1 MSRSRLRRLPVFETL
16 DESRLQRLERCVEEL
31 DFRANEPVYR
41 TGDACDGLYVV
52 QRGAVVLRTER
63 LGQAVGQG
71 LHRGIGDLFGE
82 AEVADRSPR
91 EMTARALGRTTV
103 LRVPLDPLV
112 GLLADEPATGM
123 LLRGLATQRR
133 MAHTRHLLASS
144 TRKEVRIWLDREVEL
159 NLGSGKRFTAR
170 LEDLSCGG
178 ACFASAPETWQV
190 GASVI
195 FTLGV
200 DGHPNLLNARGTVR
214 WRDEALVGV
223 AFESGPLFRR
233 QVDETLR
240 VLAPRAVA

>member
-1 MSRSRLRRLPVFETL
+1 MSSSRLGRLPVFATL
-16 DESRLQRLERCVEEL
+16 DEPRLQRLERRLEEL

-52 QRGAVVLRTER
+52 QRGAVVLRAER

-71 LHRGIGDLFGE
+71 LHRGAGDLFGE
-82 AEVADRSPR
+82 AEVADRVPR
-91 EMTARALGRTTV
+91 EMTARALGRTAV
-103 LRVPLDPLV
+103 LRVPLD
-112 GLLADEPATGM
+112 GLAGLIAEEPTVGM

-133 MAHTRHLLASS
+133 MAHARHLLSSS

-159 NLGSGKRFTAR
+159 NLGAGKRFTAR

-178 ACFASAPETWQV
+178 ACFAAAPESWQV

-200 DGHPNLLNARGTVR
+200 AGHPNLLDVRGTVR
-214 WRDEALVGV
+214 WRDEALVGL
-223 AFESGPLFRR
+223 AFEAGPLFRK
-233 QVDETLR
+233 QVEEALR
-240 VLAPRAVA
+240 VLAPLVAA